1 MLIIE
6 IIMMIAGA
14 VWAYYGLFEYGFS
27 ANGGPGSGFFP
38 VIAGV
43 IVVLLCALD
52 IFNRISAR
60 QPINGKMKTPQQKE
74 CLMLTFIPSQLRP
87 LFVLAYGFM
96 GIILLNLFGIL
107 IAGVLT
113 CGIWLKFISK
123 KNILQSLAVACLT
136 TGVLYGVFVIWLRV
150 PFPRGILF

>member
-6 IIMMIAGA
+6 ILMMIAA
-14 VWAYYGLFEYGFS
+14 LVWIVLGFTEYGFT
-27 ANGGPGSGFFP
+27 ANGGPGGGFFP
-38 VIAGV
+38 VIAGF
-43 IVVLLCALD
+43 IVLLLCALD
-52 IFNRISAR
+52 IVNRIAAKE
-60 QPINGKMKTPQQKE
+60 PINGTMKTPQQKE
-74 CLMLTFIPSQLRP
+74 CLMLSFIPSRLRP

-123 KNILQSLAVACLT
+123 KNILQTIAISCLT
-136 TGVLYGVFVIWLRV
+136 TGVLYGIFVIWLRV

>member
-1 MLIIE
+1 MRIIE

-14 VWAYYGLFEYGFS
+14 VWAYYGLFEYGFT

-43 IVVLLCALD
+43 VVVLLCALD
-52 IFNRISAR
+52 IFNRISA
-60 QPINGKMKTPQQKE
+60 

-123 KNILQSLAVACLT
+123 KNIVQSLAVACIT